1 MRVKPINDARW
12 RKNRPFLFPGWHL
25 FEETLAT
32 AEQTRRVIEIS
43 LRYGHERV
51 HDLPNRES
59 LLE

>member
-12 RKNRPFLFPGWHL
+12 RKNRPLLFPGWHL

-43 LRYGHERV
+43 LR
-51 HDLPNRES
+51 
-59 LLE
+59 